1 MDILGGAYI
10 MLILV
15 LFQTSLMWSTL
26 SSGFSTQSMCF
37 VNGSSG
43 DRATSLFAALLLVSN
58 CGLAALAYMWRED
71 FSENRNRYTNLAGTT
86 NQIKSHI
93 AAEARSVAA
102 AAKNAFKDE
111 EVDGGL

>member
-1 MDILGGAYI
+1 
-10 MLILV
+10 MLILM

-26 SSGFSTQSMCF
+26 SSGFASQQMVCF
-37 VNGSSG
+37 IHGSSG

-58 CGLAALAYMWRED
+58 CSLAALAYMWRED
-71 FSENRNRYTNLAGTT
+71 FNENRNRYTTLAGSTP
-86 NQIKSHI
+86 NQIKSQI
-93 AAEARSVAA
+93 ATGARSVAA